1 MSSTL
6 QWIGKRVDFLHFKV
20 LNFNRSVNTY
30 QIIYDFRCWKIFCTP
45 IDFRSQ
51 DFRIEVPLL
60 HSFLSSSTSKIF
72 KEFSTTVCLFRLLQQ
87 SYRFQ
92 LSFFVFEQHCFAVVS
107 LGCIHVLRKKNNTI
121 KLQLLHHLAVE
132 RNQFD
137 QEVLL

>member
-1 MSSTL
+1 MNWQKGRFFAFQSTKL
-6 QWIGKRVDFLHFKV
+6 KSKV
-20 LNFNRSVNTY
+20 HTY
-30 QIIYDFRCWKIFCTP
+30 QITYDFRCWKIFCTP

-107 LGCIHVLRKKNNTI
+107 LGCIHVLRKKITQSNYNFCTI
-121 KLQLLHHLAVE
+121 
-132 RNQFD
+132 
-137 QEVLL
+137 